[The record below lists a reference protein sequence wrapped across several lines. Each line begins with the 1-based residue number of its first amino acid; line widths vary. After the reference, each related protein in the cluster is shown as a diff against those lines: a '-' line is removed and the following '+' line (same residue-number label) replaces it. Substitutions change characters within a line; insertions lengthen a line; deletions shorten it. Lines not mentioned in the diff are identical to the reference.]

1 MVILVPLVMVQVYS
15 EMISVHKD
23 LKRVIDVWYDSEK
36 RNWEN
41 GDMNNRHIFLSLHR
55 IKEFLEKDKKIK

>member
-1 MVILVPLVMVQVYS
+1 
-15 EMISVHKD
+15 MISVHKD